1 MTESKKNSTRGNSL
15 PVFGSERR
23 EARSKTA
30 GWAQDKRGRMHE
42 NRGRMRENVYI
53 CSEGSRRAVQ
63 LAAEG
68 ADEREAP

>member
-1 MTESKKNSTRGNSL
+1 MTESKKNSTRRDSL

-23 EARSKTA
+23 EERSKTA
-30 GWAQDKRGRMHE
+30 GWAQEKRGRMRE

-63 LAAEG
+63 LVAEG
-68 ADEREAP
+68 ADAREAP